1 MPASMLLFFAL
12 IFLVPVL
19 WILSSGFQQWL
30 RHKEKVAQLIADRT
44 AERAAQYAAQVER
57 IEARLRVLEQIATDQ
72 GIQTAA
78 QIESLRAYPSQ
89 NVNPSNDRNLDSN

>member
-1 MPASMLLFFAL
+1 MLLFFTL

-19 WILSSGFQQWL
+19 YILSSGFQQWL
-30 RHKEKVAQLIADRT
+30 KHKERTGQLIADET

-57 IEARLRVLEQIATDQ
+57 IEARVRVLEQIATDQ

-78 QIESLRAYPSQ
+78 QIEALRASPSHSLH
-89 NVNPSNDRNLDSN
+89 PSKDRGFESN